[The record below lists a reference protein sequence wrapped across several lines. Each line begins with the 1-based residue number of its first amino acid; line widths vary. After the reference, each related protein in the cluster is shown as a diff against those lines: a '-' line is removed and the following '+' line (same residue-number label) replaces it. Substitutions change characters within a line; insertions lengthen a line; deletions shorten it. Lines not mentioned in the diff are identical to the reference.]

1 MVEVTKSCAEEDVK
15 DDDKKKREEEIRQ
28 EILELQNKKG

>member
-1 MVEVTKSCAEEDVK
+1 VVEVTKSCAEEDVK